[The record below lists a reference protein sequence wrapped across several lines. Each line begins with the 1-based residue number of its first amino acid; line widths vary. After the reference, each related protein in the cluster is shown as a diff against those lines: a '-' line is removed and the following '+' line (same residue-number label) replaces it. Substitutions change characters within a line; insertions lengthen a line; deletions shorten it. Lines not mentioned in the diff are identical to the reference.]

1 MMEPDPFCHWSLRAS
16 AKGVLD
22 HQVSRRKFVLSL
34 TGASVYASAAQSL
47 AASLVEVPK
56 KSSPGVFFEGTG
68 GELMAQSLQ
77 SAGIKYV
84 FGIPGTDEVGFVD
97 ALVDHPEI
105 QYVLGLHEGPIAA
118 MADGYAKVSG
128 SPAFLNVHTIAGM
141 ANVLGQLVNSSEDS
155 TPIVLTAGNQDSRLR
170 GRGSFLESPHL
181 ETLPQNYAKWGWDV
195 LRADTIPDVLHRGF
209 KLASTPPGGPVFIT
223 FSKDLWKQR
232 DVRAEIP
239 RWQPFDVRTRLL
251 PDPRRIEAAARLLV
265 EAAHPVLMA
274 GTEINKYGGRR
285 QLVEL
290 AESLAAPVVG
300 ELATGHGAITF
311 PTRHPQY
318 LGLFPGQK
326 QFGLP
331 MDVLF
336 SAGAR
341 MFSEFDY
348 TPEPIIAPEVRTIQV
363 SLDAISH
370 PAPYRVDIPIVASLE
385 ASLDSLLDR
394 VKTLLT
400 AERRGQNPVRLEA
413 IAGTRNVLVAA
424 RDKALKEAWASEPI
438 SPARLAAELNQALD
452 PQAIVVTETV
462 TSDFFH
468 STYIDYNNAESG
480 RLHVLSHGGVLGWG
494 VGAACGVKLAA
505 PAREVVLLTGDGSF
519 QFGVQGLWT
528 AARYEIPILCV
539 IWNNQNY
546 QSNRLGL
553 VQYGGRAAATG
564 KYIGTY
570 LGDPEIDHISIARGY
585 GVAGERVAKPDLL
598 NDALARAL
606 RTVRQGKPYVLDVM
620 IARRFQGADVAWH
633 EKFSVARM
641 Q

>member
-1 MMEPDPFCHWSLRAS
+1 MKPNRSYGSSIRALT
-16 AKGVLD
+16 KGVLD
-22 HQVSRRKFVLSL
+22 HSFSRRNFILTLS
-34 TGASVYASAAQSL
+34 GAGVFAAAAESL
-47 AASLVEVPK
+47 AASLTERPK
-56 KSSPGVFFEGTG
+56 TLPAGESVEGTG
-68 GELMAQSLQ
+68 GELMARFLQ
-77 SAGIKYV
+77 AAGVQYV

-118 MADGYAKVSG
+118 MADGYAKISG
-128 SPAFLNVHTIAGM
+128 GPAFVNVHTIAGT
-141 ANVLGQLVNSSEDS
+141 ANVLGQLVNSSLDG
-155 TPIVLTAGNQDSRLR
+155 TPIVFTAGNQDSRLR
-170 GRGSFLESPHL
+170 GRGAFLESPHL

-209 KLASTPPGGPVFIT
+209 KLASTPPGGPVLIT

-239 RWQPFDVRTRLL
+239 RWERFDIRTRLL
-251 PDPRRIEAAARLLV
+251 PDPRRVEEAARWLI

-285 QLVEL
+285 QLAEL
-290 AESLAAPVVG
+290 AEALAAPVVG

-331 MDVLF
+331 MDLLF

-348 TPEPIIAPEVRTIQV
+348 APEPIIAREVRTIQV
-363 SLDAISH
+363 SLDAIAH

-385 ASLDSLLDR
+385 ASLDSLLER
-394 VKTLLT
+394 VKALLT
-400 AERRGQNPVRLEA
+400 AERRGQNPARLEA
-413 IAGTRNVLVAA
+413 IAGARKVLDAV

-438 SPARLAAELNQALD
+438 SPARLAGELNRALD
-452 PQAIVVTETV
+452 PEGIVVTEAV
-462 TSDFFH
+462 TSDVFH
-468 STYIDYNNAESG
+468 STYIDYNNSESG
-480 RLHVLSHGGVLGWG
+480 RLHVVSHGGVLGWG
-494 VGAACGVKLAA
+494 VGAACGAKLAA
-505 PAREVVLLTGDGSF
+505 PSREVVLLTGDGSF

-528 AARYEIPILCV
+528 AARYEIPVLFV

-564 KYIGTY
+564 KYIGTF
-570 LGDPEIDHISIARGY
+570 LGDPEMDHIGIARGY
-585 GVAGERVAKPDLL
+585 GVAGERVAKPDELRG
-598 NDALARAL
+598 ALARAL
-606 RTVRQGKPYVLDVM
+606 QTVRQGKPYVLDVV
-620 IARRFQGADVAWH
+620 IARRFDGADAAWH

-641 Q
+641 R